1 MNLATDIKKAR
12 RVYLCGNGGSAAN
25 ANHIANDLVLS
36 CGIDAES
43 LCANTAALT
52 AAANDFGFYKCFS
65 KQIERRIGA
74 GDLLI
79 VLSGSGR
86 SPNTHLA
93 LETARAAGAKT
104 YAILGATAVLSPAAK
119 IADVAMCQ
127 GTDMQAA
134 EEAQL
139 AIGHEVMR
147 LLRCDPSAA

>member
-1 MNLATDIKKAR
+1 MNLAEDIKKAR

-36 CGIDAES
+36 CGVDAES
-43 LCANTAALT
+43 LCANVASLT
-52 AAANDFGFYKCFS
+52 AAANDFGFYKCFA
-65 KQIERRIGA
+65 KQIEYRIGH
-74 GDLLI
+74 GDILI

-93 LETARAAGAKT
+93 LEIAKARGAKT
-104 YAILGATAVLSPAAK
+104 YAVLGATAVDSPAAK

-127 GTDMQAA
+127 GSDMQAA

-139 AIGHEVMR
+139 AIGHEIMKE
-147 LLRCDPSAA
+147 LRCAPSA